1 MEGQPMAFQ
10 LGRRLLSPLSVSYS
24 CPVSLL
30 TQRSLHAGITTHE
43 RNSLGAAFMTP
54 TGTQPHIVIL
64 RSSCRL
70 SRPLSASI
78 PTRWSLHVTSRSR
91 PKCPSCVCCALK
103 LQHPLTPSPIL
114 SPKRSTPTT
123 DLRICKDLK
132 PGPCCI
138 VLAIIPRTNHCER
151 PVCGKDPP
159 KALESCPLRSSEP
172 CSNHPA

>member
-1 MEGQPMAFQ
+1 MDFQ
-10 LGRRLLSPLSVSYS
+10 QGAACSRRATVCLVLVSGLIY
-24 CPVSLL
+24 
-30 TQRSLHAGITTHE
+30 THTAERSLVHRH
-43 RNSLGAAFMTP
+43 
-54 TGTQPHIVIL
+54 HD
-64 RSSCRL
+64 
-70 SRPLSASI
+70 
-78 PTRWSLHVTSRSR
+78 TREEQSRSR
-91 PKCPSCVCCALK
+91 VHDTYRDTTTHRHPSIIVSTVETPVRVDTNTLVAARHVPEPAQMPALACCALK
-103 LQHPLTPSPIL
+103 SQHPLTPSPIL